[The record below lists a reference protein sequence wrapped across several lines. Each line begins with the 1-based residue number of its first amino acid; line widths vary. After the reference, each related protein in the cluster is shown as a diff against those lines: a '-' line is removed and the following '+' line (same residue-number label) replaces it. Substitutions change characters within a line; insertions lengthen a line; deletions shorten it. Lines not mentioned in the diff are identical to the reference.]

1 MAAEVQTHELHT
13 EHHIETISPA
23 KRLNMNRIG
32 LWLFLLSE
40 TFLFGGILVSRF
52 YLWGATRPHL
62 NQTLGLTVT
71 IVLLFSSYFMYRAE
85 TAIRHDDRGDFL
97 RSILVTI
104 VLGIIFIA
112 GVVGMEWRTAPVNLS
127 TQGPYAIYGTVLFF
141 MTGMHAFHVLTG
153 IILLTILA
161 YRGYKGHFSAQKFW
175 AVEAGAIYWHFVDV
189 VWVFFFPALYLMGIP
204 VGPGH

>member
-1 MAAEVQTHELHT
+1 MSAEVHAHPEA
-13 EHHIETISPA
+13 ISPA
-23 KRLNMNRIG
+23 KRLNMNRMG

-40 TFLFGGILVSRF
+40 TFLFGGILVARF

-62 NQTLGLTVT
+62 DQRLGMSVT
-71 IVLLFSSYFMYRAE
+71 IVLLISSYFMYRAE
-85 TAIRHDDRGDFL
+85 TAIRHNDRRDFL

-104 VLGIIFIA
+104 VLGLVFLL
-112 GVVGMEWRTAPVNLS
+112 GVVGLEWQSAPVNLH
-127 TQGPYAIYGTVLFF
+127 TEGEFAVYGSIVFF

-153 IILLTILA
+153 IGLLAVLA

-189 VWVFFFPALYLMGIP
+189 VWVFFYPALYLMGTA
-204 VGPGH
+204 VGPLHH